1 MAAVAGFQVV
11 IHKKQ
16 LSSAWKLDIQE
27 RVLGR
32 GSDRNL
38 RYSRQLSPRAASS
51 VVVGANEGSS
61 GHKKAATKKGSS
73 KAGRGEPV
81 MAFRDQIAV
90 CSLASATLDRI
101 AVTSAPPGSVLLD
114 DEGETGIQDRERSP
128 AGDAATSLER
138 SRLES
143 QWALYVSDALGRNVP
158 NLDSDRQEDGRTQ
171 TNVYSSGKV
180 KSKPGAKAAAKVV
193 SAGVQ
198 TVKAIKSGRPSARL
212 RRLEARK
219 RRLTDTQLPSP
230 MEDFLLH
237 APRKSDSL
245 SKADKIKKADSVQDY
260 LSTYLRE
267 ISKVDRLTSEE
278 EIMLSKKIRMGTVLK
293 EEKQKFERALGHEI
307 TKDQWAAHMSMAV
320 GDLDAKLHEA
330 ELARDRMVMANLR
343 LVVSVVKQYTCDGLE
358 ISDLIQEGSIGLL
371 KGVEKFD
378 HTRGYKLSTYVHWW
392 IRQGVTRAIAD
403 HSRTV
408 RLPVHVHDT
417 LGRIRRTKARMLQ
430 DGSPP
435 TVQSLSEALNIS
447 DNQVKN
453 ALKVPKKLK
462 SLDMQ
467 VGHHK
472 SVLTG
477 DTETFHSLVADQE
490 AENQPWAVVE
500 KAHMKVDVDKML
512 NTQLGSREREIIKMH
527 YGVDSADG
535 YPMSLETISHR
546 YGVSRERVRQLERAA
561 KRKLQVTNQGL
572 DKYCQMSL

>member
-1 MAAVAGFQVV
+1 MAMAAVAGFQVV

-27 RVLGR
+27 RLLGR
-32 GSDRNL
+32 GSDGNVRCV
-38 RYSRQLSPRAASS
+38 RQLRPRPASS
-51 VVVGANEGSS
+51 VVVVGNEGSS
-61 GHKKAATKKGSS
+61 GRKKTAAKKGSS

-90 CSLASATLDRI
+90 CALASATLERV
-101 AVTSAPPGSVLLD
+101 AGSVLLD
-114 DEGETGIQDRERSP
+114 DQVGTGMQDRELSP

-143 QWALYVSDALGRNVP
+143 QWALYLNDFDSEREEDEWADAHVQGSVKLKSNPAVSDSVK
-158 NLDSDRQEDGRTQ
+158 T
-171 TNVYSSGKV
+171 V
-180 KSKPGAKAAAKVV
+180 KSAV
-193 SAGVQ
+193 
-198 TVKAIKSGRPSARL
+198 KSGRPSARL

-219 RRLTDTQLPSP
+219 RRLTSTELPSP
-230 MEDFLLH
+230 MEAFMLH
-237 APRKSDSL
+237 PPRKSDSVT
-245 SKADKIKKADSVQDY
+245 KVEKVKKADGVQDY

-267 ISKVDRLTSEE
+267 ITKIDRLTNQE
-278 EIMLSKKIRMGTVLK
+278 EIMLSKKIRLGSLLK
-293 EEKQKFERALGHEI
+293 EEKKKFERALGHEI
-307 TKDQWAAHMSMAV
+307 TKDQWAAHMNMAV
-320 GDLDAKLHEA
+320 GELDAKLHEA

-343 LVVSVVKQYTCDGLE
+343 LVVSVVKQYNCDGLE

-417 LGRIRRTKARMLQ
+417 LGRIRRTRARMLQ

-435 TVQSLSEALNIS
+435 TVQSLSEALNLS

-467 VGHHK
+467 VGHQK

-535 YPMSLETISHR
+535 YPMSLESISHR

-561 KRKLQVTNQGL
+561 KRKLQLTNQGL
-572 DKYCQMSL
+572 DKYCHTSL